1 MFTPEHLFTFLG
13 WTMVTCV
20 AVFYLAD
27 PVIPW
32 EKIAKRV
39 VLFLAVG
46 IIVLFLGS
54 LIVDFPVK

>member
-32 EKIAKRV
+32 EKKEDHI
-39 VLFLAVG
+39 G
-46 IIVLFLGS
+46 
-54 LIVDFPVK
+54 